1 MVYGIIGYGTGDG
14 SALDYSVFGTLGGEI
29 PAVLKGKV
37 RAQEKSR
44 IYKGQLLA
52 GELGRRNEGS
62 SCIYARLWRFLTKM
76 EDTCGD
82 LLSGSGVGAI
92 ATVLYGRNVL
102 CLDGDPVKVGI
113 GFLLNMSVFADNCL
127 CRWLRQWR
135 ELTF

>member
-1 MVYGIIGYGTGDG
+1 MIGYATGDG
-14 SALDYSVFGTLGGEI
+14 SSLDYSVFGRLGGEI
-29 PAVLKGKV
+29 PAVLKGMRV
-37 RAQEKSR
+37 QEKSGSR

-52 GELGRRNEGS
+52 GELGRWNEGS
-62 SCIYARLWRFLTKM
+62 SCMYARLWRFLTKM

-92 ATVLYGRNVL
+92 AAVLYGRNVL

-127 CRWLRQWR
+127 CRWLWQKR
-135 ELTF
+135 ELTI